1 MTAHAFFRDRKVI
14 PLQLMDLIMFKVNKL
29 AKGLWQVSAFV
40 FGLRCWLCGVP
51 LSTLALFT
59 NRGID
64 TI

>member
-1 MTAHAFFRDRKVI
+1 
-14 PLQLMDLIMFKVNKL
+14 MFKVNKL

-40 FGLRCWLCGVP
+40 FGLQCWLCGAP